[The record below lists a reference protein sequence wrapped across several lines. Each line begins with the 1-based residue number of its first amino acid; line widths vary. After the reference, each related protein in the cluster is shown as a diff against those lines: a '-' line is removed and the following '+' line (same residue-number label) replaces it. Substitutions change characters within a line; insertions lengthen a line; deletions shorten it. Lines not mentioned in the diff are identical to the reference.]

1 MLPGNQNEIDHSLQ
15 LPNIKYSSDTIN
27 LPLRVYSY
35 YPECCSLVL
44 RIMPLKLERN
54 DLI

>member
-1 MLPGNQNEIDHSLQ
+1 MLPGNQNEIDYALQ
-15 LPNIKYSSDTIN
+15 PPNIKYSSDAIN
-27 LPLRVYSY
+27 LPFRVYSY

-44 RIMPLKLERN
+44 RIMSLKLERN